1 MASVLVTPL
10 PRLGWQLEPHTDHP
24 DHLCRNVCTTSEV
37 NANLENTSGLAAET
51 DAPGFDFMVKI
62 PRSKLLRLPPEET
75 GPAGDIKS
83 AEASKACRHKK
94 TVSFGDV
101 TTYLFDRTLSRTSVP
116 TEGGAPLGM
125 GSVHTSRKTLSVDD
139 HEVEKRRLHLGIHQ
153 QKKGVRSGP
162 EFTEMSLTDWEEE
175 PASPIQPV
183 PPELRGALLRAN
195 GVAAIDFCEEETLS
209 EIQQSRL
216 HCGCSCV
223 RRCITNRCSCCRS
236 GIPCQVNEP
245 SFPCRCTRKFCG
257 NSFGRHKF
265 DSEKVRQHREQTL
278 TRLALDVGHKQDA

>member
-24 DHLCRNVCTTSEV
+24 GHLCRNVCPTSEV
-37 NANLENTSGLAAET
+37 NGNLEKTSGLATET

-62 PRSKLLRLPPEET
+62 PRS
-75 GPAGDIKS
+75 S
-83 AEASKACRHKK
+83 
-94 TVSFGDV
+94 
-101 TTYLFDRTLSRTSVP
+101 
-116 TEGGAPLGM
+116 M

-183 PPELRGALLRAN
+183 PPKLRGALLRAN

-209 EIQQSRL
+209 KIQQSRL

-278 TRLALDVGHKQDA
+278 TRLALEVGHKQDA